1 MQHSQKI
8 TSKSVIQEIDNCKYL
23 FWSAEELAQKT
34 AVLQKGRDIL
44 SGIIEDLENW
54 EEKST
59 YVNNLANVD
68 NYLNILKT
76 KGKPF
81 DGRVEPK
88 RTYKQEPE
96 FIIKDEAK
104 TTLKEAFFIGI
115 IILMIAS
122 LIL

>member
-23 FWSAEELAQKT
+23 SWSAEELAQKT

-68 NYLNILKT
+68 NYLNILNT

-88 RTYKQEPE
+88 KAHKQEPD